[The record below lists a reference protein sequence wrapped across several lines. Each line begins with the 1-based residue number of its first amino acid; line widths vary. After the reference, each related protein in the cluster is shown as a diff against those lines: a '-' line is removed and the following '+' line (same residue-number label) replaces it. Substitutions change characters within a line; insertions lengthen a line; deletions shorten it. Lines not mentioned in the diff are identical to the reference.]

1 MGNQERNWYT
11 EELKHLGSREVACVM
26 DSSEASV
33 ILCKTDLKKNT
44 CKRSFSACSIFLCCF
59 FFSPHMRKLLG
70 LLLNLGVF
78 EALSHLWAILQ
89 LSSPQKS
96 ECSFSCLTGKRKR
109 YHKDF
114 PGGPEVKDPLSKAGD
129 EF

>member
-1 MGNQERNWYT
+1 M
-11 EELKHLGSREVACVM
+11 M

-44 CKRSFSACSIFLCCF
+44 CKHSFSACSIFLCF
-59 FFSPHMRKLLG
+59 FFSHMRNLLG

-78 EALSHLWAILQ
+78 EALSDLWAILQ

-109 YHKDF
+109 YNKDF
-114 PGGPEVKDPLSKAGD
+114 PGGPEGKDLLSKAGD